1 MNIDAEQAIDGIAV
15 LLESVTESAIPAL
28 TTNTSS
34 GPLSRTGLITA
45 SRSALSACTA
55 VLPVSAASRSA
66 ASGEPE

>member
-15 LLESVTESAIPAL
+15 LLEASPSAIPAL

-34 GPLSRTGLITA
+34 GPLSRTRLITA